1 LECHEAHD
9 AEYSYARK
17 YLISVICRSSYD
29 GAVDYIRFLRQ
40 IAGICQH
47 DGEAYGKAVE
57 YLSVC
62 SHPYARIFKGG
73 PVRSEQ
79 VLETICSAR
88 KRDAPY
94 YQHQCQHE
102 KYRQTDSAY
111 HFDTS
116 ADTFVHYE
124 SNSCPYND
132 ERQQQVR
139 SDSSQIESAVSHS

>member
-1 LECHEAHD
+1 MAVGNVMKARPIPEA
-9 AEYSYARK
+9 ATSSTGTPCWNAQKPMMLNTPMPCK
-17 YLISVICRSSYD
+17 YLISVICRSSYE

-102 KYRQTDSAY
+102 KYRQTDSA
-111 HFDTS
+111 
-116 ADTFVHYE
+116 
-124 SNSCPYND
+124 
-132 ERQQQVR
+132 
-139 SDSSQIESAVSHS
+139 